1 MKIAL
6 SYFLLE
12 SSMTQN
18 TLQRDRSSIN
28 LDVEVAL
35 FQENG
40 IWVAYCPAL
49 EVSSYGDDEADAKE
63 AFEEAMQI
71 FLSETERKGT
81 LEKCLL
87 KLGWQ
92 LQQKPKPIYN
102 QPPLSLQK
110 NTQLLKKNAQ
120 IYNER
125 IAISVA

>member
-1 MKIAL
+1 MIK
-6 SYFLLE
+6 
-12 SSMTQN
+12 N
-18 TLQRDRSSIN
+18 TLQKDRNSLN
-28 LDVEVAL
+28 VNVEVAL
-35 FQENG
+35 FQEDG

-49 EVSSYGDDEADAKE
+49 EVSSYGDEKHEAKE

-81 LEKCLL
+81 LEKYLL

-102 QPPLSLQK
+102 QPYLSIQG
-110 NTQLLKKNAQ
+110 NRRLLKKSPQ

-125 IAISVA
+125 VAIPVA